1 MAHYLLMDAGKQNEN
16 MEVISPWREAYRK
29 HLVEALMMNRT
40 RILSFK
46 SKPPA
51 PTNAI
56 FKEVFLDNISNYQLK
71 SVKPRRYI
79 FQVRFLSFL
88 DSLMPGLI
96 FLLCVFLFLWFLFVC
111 ILDSTDHS
119 FLIDLIAVSGEDIR
133 CTGANRWLL
142 SELAWLEQQQ
152 YCGDRSRRHSLFME
166 CFKQVDFRAFEHW
179 WRKWPCNQCQ
189 LGSRW
194 AKYCYWDEQFHCW
207 DLGHYCQPKGVC
219 SDLKWYGSL
228 PLVVWSQSS
237 RFNAQVP
244 HFQLNY

>member
-1 MAHYLLMDAGKQNEN
+1 MQGDRFIPDRSSMDLDMAHYLLMDAGKQNEN

-29 HLVEALMMNRT
+29 HLAEALMMNRT

-79 FQVRFLSFL
+79 FQVHFLSFL

-96 FLLCVFLFLWFLFVC
+96 FLLCVFQFLWFLFVC
-111 ILDSTDHS
+111 ILDSTDHF

-133 CTGANRWLL
+133 CTGANR
-142 SELAWLEQQQ
+142 
-152 YCGDRSRRHSLFME
+152 
-166 CFKQVDFRAFEHW
+166 
-179 WRKWPCNQCQ
+179 
-189 LGSRW
+189 
-194 AKYCYWDEQFHCW
+194 
-207 DLGHYCQPKGVC
+207 
-219 SDLKWYGSL
+219 
-228 PLVVWSQSS
+228 
-237 RFNAQVP
+237 
-244 HFQLNY
+244 